1 MKNLYKFDPNTGK
14 YIGVTEAEVDEWQ
27 SKVAGY
33 TCYKGIANAVWD
45 EPPKKEGYTPYLY
58 NGKWELIADPTLDEV
73 KAAKIKEL
81 KEQRDTQEVEPILYQ
96 GYLFDYDAKAR
107 ERINAAIIALE
118 NAGTGASLTWTT
130 ADDKDV
136 KVTAADL
143 RGVIAQVALRSDKL
157 HTAYRE
163 AKLQVETATSKE
175 ELDAIEL
182 KVN

>member
-81 KEQRDTQEVEPILYQ
+81 KEQRDTQEVEPIAYN
-96 GYLFDYDAKAR
+96 GYKFDYDTKAR
-107 ERINAAIIALE
+107 ERISAAIVALDMQP
-118 NAGTGASLTWTT
+118 GSQIYWTT
-130 ADDKDV
+130 ADNKEALVSADNLRAIV
-136 KVTAADL
+136 AA
-143 RGVIAQVALRSDKL
+143 VATRSNSL
-157 HTAYRE
+157 HTAYRT
-163 AKLQVETATSKE
+163 AKAKVDAAKTKE
-175 ELDAIEL
+175 EVEAVVL
-182 KVN
+182 